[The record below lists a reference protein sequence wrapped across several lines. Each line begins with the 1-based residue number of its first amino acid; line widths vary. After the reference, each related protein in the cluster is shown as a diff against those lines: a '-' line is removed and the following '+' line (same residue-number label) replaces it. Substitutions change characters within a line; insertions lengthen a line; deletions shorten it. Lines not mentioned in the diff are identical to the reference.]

1 VDYLKVDRSFVNN
14 LPHDEHQQAIVR
26 AIIAM
31 AKSLDIQVIAEGVE
45 TAAQWEFLKTLDC
58 EQGQGFLFAHPQ
70 TAAHI
75 EALLREGIPLFA
87 EPA

>member
-1 VDYLKVDRSFVNN
+1 M
-14 LPHDEHQQAIVR
+14 R

-45 TAAQWEFLKTLDC
+45 TAAQWEFLKTLEC

-70 TAAHI
+70 AAASI
-75 EALLREGIPLFA
+75 EQLMRTGAAPFRAG
-87 EPA
+87 